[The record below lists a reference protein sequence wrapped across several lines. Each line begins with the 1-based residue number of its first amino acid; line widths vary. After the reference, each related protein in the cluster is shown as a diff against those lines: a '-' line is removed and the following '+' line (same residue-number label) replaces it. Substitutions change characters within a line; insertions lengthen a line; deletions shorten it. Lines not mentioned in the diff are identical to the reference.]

1 MQNEKKLVGLKR
13 RSSEINKIVTE
24 SLKEA
29 LILLIKDKPYEKIT
43 IVELC
48 QKAGVSRM
56 GFYGNFQTKDDIVKR
71 IVIDLNKILVDRIGS
86 PFRQTTDDKWY
97 YSLFCIAKEY
107 SDVLISLK
115 NAGFLEEYNRLIN
128 DIVLHDTTI
137 STAMVYQRI
146 IWNGGIVNAIY
157 YWLSTGM
164 RESAEEMGRYCSEN
178 LVPWSIAE
186 NKQL

>member
-1 MQNEKKLVGLKR
+1 MGTERRLRGLRKH
-13 RSSEINKIVTE
+13 SVESNHIVIE

-29 LILLIKDKPYEKIT
+29 LIILIKEKPYDKIT

-56 GFYGNFQTKDDIVKR
+56 GFYGNFETKDDIVKR
-71 IVIDLNKILVDRIGS
+71 IVIDINKMLVDRIGS
-86 PFRQTTDDKWY
+86 PFRQTTDHKWY
-97 YSLFCIAKEY
+97 YNLFCLAQEL

-115 NAGFLEEYNRLIN
+115 NAGFLEEYNKLIN
-128 DIVLHDTTI
+128 NIVLHDSSI
-137 STAMVYQRI
+137 SINEVYQRI

-164 RESAEEMGRYCSEN
+164 KETPLEMGKYCNEN
-178 LVPWSIAE
+178 LVPWSM
-186 NKQL
+186 KQD